1 MTMRVMRKNVEDNSD
16 DREDDEAKTDEGES
30 DDRDSEV
37 ILRKMMF
44 RTLVLIFLNFMMF
57 MKFEM
62 RF

>member
-1 MTMRVMRKNVEDNSD
+1 MLRIIVMIEKMMKQKLMRV
-16 DREDDEAKTDEGES
+16 S